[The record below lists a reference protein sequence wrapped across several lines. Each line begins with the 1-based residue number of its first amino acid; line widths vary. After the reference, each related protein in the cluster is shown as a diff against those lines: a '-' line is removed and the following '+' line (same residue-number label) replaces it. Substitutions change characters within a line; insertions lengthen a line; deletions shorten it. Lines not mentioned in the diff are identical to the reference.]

1 MSATPAAAAAAA
13 PTAADADVAAE
24 RKLAVLIVDDHE
36 IVHWGFRLV
45 LSRETWV
52 SRCIGASTP
61 AAAIELTKRYEP
73 NVALVDL
80 MLGGT
85 MGTDVSEQIRQVSP
99 STRILLMSGS
109 GRIGVRAALSVG
121 ASGFVAKDLPPAE
134 IVEALHAVGQGR
146 TMFSAQREAP
156 ASDLS
161 QRERDVLVLVASGA
175 TNREI
180 ASTVHLSPHTVKEH
194 LTSLYRKLGAR
205 NRTDAVQRAQRRGLL
220 A

>member
-1 MSATPAAAAAAA
+1 MSATPVAPAA
-13 PTAADADVAAE
+13 PSAADADATAE

-61 AAAIELTKRYEP
+61 AAALELTKRYEP

-121 ASGFVAKDLPPAE
+121 ASGFVAKDRPPAE

-146 TMFSAQREAP
+146 TMFSPQREAP

-161 QRERDVLVLVASGA
+161 QRERDVLALVASGA

>member
-1 MSATPAAAAAAA
+1 MSAAPVAVPDPAAAH
-13 PTAADADVAAE
+13 E

-36 IVHWGFRLV
+36 IVHWGFRLI
-45 LSRETWV
+45 LSREAWV
-52 SRCIGASTP
+52 SRCIGAGTP
-61 AAAIELTKRYEP
+61 AAAIELTRRYEP

-80 MLGGT
+80 MLGDA
-85 MGTDVSEQIRQVSP
+85 MGADVCEQIRQVSP

-121 ASGFVAKDLPPAE
+121 ASGFIPKDRPSAE
-134 IVEALHAVGQGR
+134 IVAALHAVGRGR
-146 TMFSAQREAP
+146 TMFATQPEAP
-156 ASDLS
+156 MSGLS
-161 QRERDVLVLVASGA
+161 PRERDVLALVASGA

>member
-1 MSATPAAAAAAA
+1 MSATPAALPSAAE
-13 PTAADADVAAE
+13 TGE

-45 LSRETWV
+45 LSRESWV
-52 SRCIGASTP
+52 SRCLGASTP
-61 AAAIELTKRYEP
+61 ATAIELTKRYEP

-80 MLGGT
+80 MLFDA
-85 MGTDVSEQIRQVSP
+85 MGADVSEQIREVSP

-121 ASGFVAKDLPPAE
+121 ASGFIAKDRPPAE
-134 IVEALHAVGQGR
+134 IVEALHAVGRGGTTFATQL
-146 TMFSAQREAP
+146 EAP
-156 ASDLS
+156 ASELS
-161 QRERDVLVLVASGA
+161 PRERDVLALVASGA

>member
-1 MSATPAAAAAAA
+1 MSDTPAAAPSAA
-13 PTAADADVAAE
+13 VAAE

-45 LSRETWV
+45 LSREAWV
-52 SRCIGASTP
+52 SRCIGATTP
-61 AAAIELTKRYEP
+61 ASAIELTKRYEP

-80 MLGGT
+80 MLGGA
-85 MGTDVSEQIRQVSP
+85 MGADVSEQIRQVSP

-121 ASGFVAKDLPPAE
+121 ASGFIAKDRPPAE
-134 IVEALHAVGQGR
+134 IVDALHAVGQGR
-146 TMFSAQREAP
+146 TVFATQQAAP
-156 ASDLS
+156 VSDLS
-161 QRERDVLVLVASGA
+161 QRERDVLALVASGA